1 MFGILP
7 SIDHNRHLCLL
18 SLVFHSFYP
27 TPSTTSTLTLN
38 TRPQLLIQSTMNF
51 YYDFN
56 SFPLSVTPDPP
67 APPLPA
73 PPPPVNVTVQRRKP
87 SSSNA
92 PPSLESID
100 VSSMPIFPSSIP
112 APYCI
117 ASNQLSQHLPPPPPH
132 PVRLPLSNQSTNRL
146 IFVHSHSHSPAPAS
160 GSKPS
165 GRNKKSTTPSIPVH
179 PSPQQQQSHH
189 QLQNDHHLSSD
200 GVYLA
205 PDYLLNPAGPASS
218 SETDFKCPNCDKI
231 YKGKHARSIWR
242 RHLQDKHGIPLS
254 QQPRRTRWDNGE
266 SDPSLDTI
274 LNALY

>member
-1 MFGILP
+1 
-7 SIDHNRHLCLL
+7 
-18 SLVFHSFYP
+18 
-27 TPSTTSTLTLN
+27 
-38 TRPQLLIQSTMNF
+38 MNF

-56 SFPLSVTPDPP
+56 SFPLSITPDPP
-67 APPLPA
+67 APAPA

-92 PPSLESID
+92 PPPLESID

-117 ASNQLSQHLPPPPPH
+117 ASNQLSRHLPPPPPH

-160 GSKPS
+160 SSKPS

-189 QLQNDHHLSSD
+189 QQQLHNDHHLSSD

-266 SDPSLDTI
+266 STLHSFLRDS
-274 LNALY
+274 